1 MGRVFYL
8 KLRVEPDDD
17 DNRTPEEVADRV
29 TDVVVADLPRDGVAL
44 ATYETEKLPEKLVGS
59 G

>member
-17 DNRTPEEVADRV
+17 DNRTPEEVGDRV
-29 TDVVVADLPRDGVAL
+29 TDVVVADLPGDGTAL
-44 ATYETEKLPEKLVGS
+44 ATYETEKLPEKLAGS
-59 G
+59 E

>member
-17 DNRTPEEVADRV
+17 DNRTPEEVAHRV
-29 TDVVVADLPRDGVAL
+29 TDVIGAELPGDGTAL
-44 ATYETEKLPEKLVGS
+44 ATYETEKLPEKLIGS
-59 G
+59 E